1 MTSAI
6 YIPDKN
12 ANGKDYLS
20 CNGICGL
27 NGNTDI
33 LSAVDFPKGRHIYK
47 SESLNVYSFWNRI
60 YIKTF
65 LANESRDVK
74 NRLVPVSFMTKV
86 YNPVHAFDKFVQ
98 KLEEYGDNVESSVL
112 DELRKALKQEHGRR
126 IVFMVMATLIFLA
139 ICLIYK

>member
-12 ANGKDYLS
+12 ASGKDYLS

-33 LSAVDFPKGRHIYK
+33 LSAVDFPKGLHIYK

-86 YNPVHAFDKFVQ
+86 YNPVHAFDRFAKN
-98 KLEEYGDNVESSVL
+98 LEEYGDCVDVNVL
-112 DELRKALKQEHGRR
+112 DNLKKALEHEYRKR
-126 IVFMVMATLIFLA
+126 LTCLVLA
-139 ICLIYK
+139 ALVAFTIII

>member
-1 MTSAI
+1 MTTAI

-20 CNGICGL
+20 SNSAWGL
-27 NGNTDI
+27 TGNTDI
-33 LSAVDFPKGRHIYK
+33 ISAVDFPKGRHIYK

-86 YNPVHAFDKFVQ
+86 LNPIHAFDRFAKN
-98 KLEEYGDNVESSVL
+98 LEEYGDNVESSVL
-112 DELRKALKQEHGRR
+112 DELKKALKREHIRR
-126 IVFMVMATLIFLA
+126 VVVMVSASLITLA